1 MEFGNVAWGQSI
13 DEAWRDEGA
22 PPRSPCSSLHYKRKK
37 KCSALSLPRFRSV
50 YIVSVSACYMYVCV
64 LCVSCVYIYISIS
77 YAF

>member
-37 KCSALSLPRFRSV
+37 KMFGSLSPSLSFCVHSV
-50 YIVSVSACYMYVCV
+50 GLCV
-64 LCVSCVYIYISIS
+64 LHVRVCAVCFVGVCTYIYL
-77 YAF
+77 